1 MVKKEQNKNKKIIIL
16 VVILLLLALTS
27 GIVATS
33 YARYV
38 SRATGTGDAKVAT
51 WAVQVNE
58 TNIVQNST
66 FALDS
71 SFVTWSDSE
80 YIADGYIAP
89 SRTGT
94 FKIKLDTT
102 GSKVA
107 VNYTIQIDTSSLDSY
122 DQIQITKVNNQPL
135 SGDSYSGIISLDDVD
150 TPIEIPVEISWTNSD
165 ANNTSDTSIGS
176 TVDTLSIPVTVT
188 VEQYLGN

>member
-1 MVKKEQNKNKKIIIL
+1 MKKEQNKNKKIIIL

-27 GIVATS
+27 GIVATT

-107 VNYTIQIDTSSLDSY
+107 VKYTIQIDTSSLDSY

-135 SGDSYSGIISLDDVD
+135 SGDSYSGVISLDDVD

-188 VEQYLGN
+188 AEQYLGN

>member
-1 MVKKEQNKNKKIIIL
+1 MKKEQNKNKKIIIL

-27 GIVATS
+27 GIVATT

-176 TVDTLSIPVTVT
+176 TVDTLSIPEIGRAHV
-188 VEQYLGN
+188 

>member
-1 MVKKEQNKNKKIIIL
+1 MKKEQNKNKKIIIL

-27 GIVATS
+27 GIVATT

-107 VNYTIQIDTSSLDSY
+107 VKYTIQIDTSSLDSY

-188 VEQYLGN
+188 AEQYLGN

>member
-1 MVKKEQNKNKKIIIL
+1 MKKEQNKNKKIIIL

>member
-1 MVKKEQNKNKKIIIL
+1 MKKEQNKNKKIIIL

-107 VNYTIQIDTSSLDSY
+107 VKYTIQIDTSSLDSY

-135 SGDSYSGIISLDDVD
+135 SGDSYSGVISLDDVD

>member
-1 MVKKEQNKNKKIIIL
+1 MKKEQNKNKKIIIL

-38 SRATGTGDAKVAT
+38 SRAKGTGDAKVAT

-107 VNYTIQIDTSSLDSY
+107 VKYTIQIDTSSLDSY

>member
-1 MVKKEQNKNKKIIIL
+1 MKKEQNKNKKIIIL

-107 VNYTIQIDTSSLDSY
+107 VKYTIQIDTSSLDSY

-188 VEQYLGN
+188 AEQYLGN

>member
-27 GIVATS
+27 GIVATT

-107 VNYTIQIDTSSLDSY
+107 VKYTIQIDTSSLDSY

-188 VEQYLGN
+188 AEQYLGN

>member
-1 MVKKEQNKNKKIIIL
+1 MKKEQNKNKKIIIL

-27 GIVATS
+27 GIVATT

-107 VNYTIQIDTSSLDSY
+107 VKYTIQIDTSSLDSY

-150 TPIEIPVEISWTNSD
+150 TPIEIPVEISWTNSES
-165 ANNTSDTSIGS
+165 NNTSDTSIGS

>member
-1 MVKKEQNKNKKIIIL
+1 MKKEQNKNKKIIIL

-150 TPIEIPVEISWTNSD
+150 TPIEIPVEISWTNSG

>member
-1 MVKKEQNKNKKIIIL
+1 MKKEQNKNKKIIIL

-27 GIVATS
+27 GIVATT

-58 TNIVQNST
+58 TNIVQNSI

-107 VNYTIQIDTSSLDSY
+107 VKYTIQIDTSSLDSY

-188 VEQYLGN
+188 AEQYLGN

>member
-150 TPIEIPVEISWTNSD
+150 TPIEIPVEISWTNSE

>member
-1 MVKKEQNKNKKIIIL
+1 MKKEQNKNKKIIIL

-38 SRATGTGDAKVAT
+38 SRAKGTGDAKVAT

>member
-1 MVKKEQNKNKKIIIL
+1 MKKEQNKNKKIIIL

-27 GIVATS
+27 GIVATT

-150 TPIEIPVEISWTNSD
+150 TPIEIPVEISWTNSE

>member
-1 MVKKEQNKNKKIIIL
+1 MKKEQNKNKKIIIL

-27 GIVATS
+27 GIVATT

-38 SRATGTGDAKVAT
+38 SRATGTGDVKVAT

-107 VNYTIQIDTSSLDSY
+107 VKYTIQIDTSSLDSY

-188 VEQYLGN
+188 AEQYLGN

>member
-1 MVKKEQNKNKKIIIL
+1 MKKEQNKNKKIIIL

-27 GIVATS
+27 GIVATT

>member
-1 MVKKEQNKNKKIIIL
+1 MKKEQNKNKKIIIL

-107 VNYTIQIDTSSLDSY
+107 VNYTIQIDTSSIDSY

>member
-1 MVKKEQNKNKKIIIL
+1 MKKEQNKNKKIIIL

-188 VEQYLGN
+188 AEQYLGN

>member
-1 MVKKEQNKNKKIIIL
+1 MKKEQNKNKKIIIL

-150 TPIEIPVEISWTNSD
+150 TPIEIPVEISWTNSE

>member
-1 MVKKEQNKNKKIIIL
+1 MKKEQNKNKKIIIL

-107 VNYTIQIDTSSLDSY
+107 VKYTIQIDTSSLDSY